1 MILSTQHE
9 LRLYSPNNAI
19 DDVTIWA
26 GYLDESEK
34 DFLVDKLGTE
44 LYDRLCEYYESID
57 PEEYYQSVLN
67 GTYKSDPWKVLLRN
81 VQVMVVN
88 YTLYRN
94 YFSLILSINGTSINI
109 VQSNDFGAADQA
121 LIKESVQEYKVKAF
135 TNLNTLLSDLEK
147 WAKSASELRSDEK
160 AGADAPVP
168 DGSPS
173 GIAEIVTLWK
183 KSHYYYE
190 HSDLLIPTCNT
201 LMQYLDIRESREK
214 FIRLLPDLRFI
225 QRQYIAKTVGTE
237 EMKNLIALSEQGD
250 TLDKDSA
257 DGQYLDDVR
266 YLMTAYLEQRT
277 TVLTIDKV
285 RRQQAHDEAISL
297 KENILAYL
305 KSKEEPSSDAT
316 EAPVP
321 EESSSGKGYQN
332 NAKGSRIFVSP
343 LIY

>member
-34 DFLVDKLGTE
+34 DFLVDKLGTD

-57 PEEYYQSVLN
+57 PEEYYQRVLN

-109 VQSNDFGAADQA
+109 VQSNDFGPADQD
-121 LIKESVQEYKVKAF
+121 LLKESVQEYKVKAF

-147 WAKSASELRSDEK
+147 WAKSASELCSDEES
-160 AGADAPVP
+160 
-168 DGSPS
+168 DGVSTPKS
-173 GIAEIVTLWK
+173 AISEIVTLWK

-201 LMQYLDIRESREK
+201 LMQYIDIRESREK

-257 DGQYLDDVR
+257 EGQYLDDVR

-277 TVLTIDKV
+277 QVLTIDKV

-305 KSKEEPSSDAT
+305 KAKEQPSSDAT
-316 EAPVP
+316 EDGVSTPT
-321 EESSSGKGYQN
+321 SSTDQGYKN
-332 NAKGSRIFVSP
+332 NAEGSRIFVSP
-343 LIY
+343 LLY